1 MQARD
6 IEGRL
11 VSSKADCIIADPET
25 AAKVDS
31 LDLGRTNLKIK
42 IVVGGERAGWISWT
56 SLYDAASSS
65 HEAAITLKDD
75 IMQIYFTSGTT
86 GKPKMVAH
94 THSSYGV
101 CHQVMGK
108 YWLDLTSDD
117 VMWNISDP
125 GWAKSSWSTV
135 FGPWSQGSTVFIH
148 GMPRFTGP
156 GVLDTL
162 EQFPV
167 SVMCAPPTLYRSMVQ
182 EDLTKRTFQ
191 SLRHCVSAG
200 EPLNEEVIYNW
211 EEGTH
216 LVIKEGY
223 GQTETTLL
231 IGTFKKMSKWV
242 KPGSLGKVAPGY
254 DVRIVNNMGNEVPR
268 GEQGNIGVR
277 IKPEMPPGLFK
288 VRSCFIYF
296 IPLS

>member
-1 MQARD
+1 
-6 IEGRL
+6 
-11 VSSKADCIIADPET
+11 
-25 AAKVDS
+25 
-31 LDLGRTNLKIK
+31 
-42 IVVGGERAGWISWT
+42 
-56 SLYDAASSS
+56 
-65 HEAAITLKDD
+65 
-75 IMQIYFTSGTT
+75 
-86 GKPKMVAH
+86 
-94 THSSYGV
+94 
-101 CHQVMGK
+101 
-108 YWLDLTSDD
+108 
-117 VMWNISDP
+117 
-125 GWAKSSWSTV
+125 
-135 FGPWSQGSTVFIH
+135 
-148 GMPRFTGP
+148 MPRFTGP

-182 EDLTKRTFQ
+182 EDLTKRTFH

-254 DVRIVNNMGNEVPR
+254 DVRIVNNMGKEVPR

-277 IKPEMPPGLFK
+277 IKPDMPPGLFK
-288 VRSCFIYF
+288 VRG
-296 IPLS
+296 